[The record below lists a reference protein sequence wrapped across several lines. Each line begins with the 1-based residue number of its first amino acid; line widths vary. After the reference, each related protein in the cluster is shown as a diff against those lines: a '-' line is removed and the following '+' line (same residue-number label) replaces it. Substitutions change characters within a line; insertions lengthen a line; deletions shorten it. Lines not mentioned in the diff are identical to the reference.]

1 VNEKKMKLKHLFS
14 TYACL
19 LGLISLRA
27 QEPGLLWKIEDPT
40 SGKRAYLFGTVHLI
54 PSEQYFLPAGFDTV
68 FASAEKIYTE
78 VDMDE
83 MQDLSG
89 LMGIMDRLFMDG
101 DQRLSELLDE
111 SEYHLL
117 STHFDSL
124 GMPLQFFERFKPLFL
139 SALTATEGNPMAFRD
154 GQLKSYELELAEMAR
169 HQEKELEGLETLDFQ
184 LSLFDSIPYP
194 VQAQMLLESV
204 RAPQSASDEMYRWY
218 REQEI
223 DKLAESVS
231 TSDASLTPYIEMML
245 DQRNRTWVPLI
256 ADAMRTNVCLFAVGA
271 GHLGGKGGVLS
282 RLREAGFRVK
292 RVQ

>member
-1 VNEKKMKLKHLFS
+1 MKLKHLFS
-14 TYACL
+14 SLSWL
-19 LGLISLRA
+19 LGLTGLNA
-27 QEPGLLWKIEDPT
+27 QDPGLLWKIEDPA
-40 SGKRAYLFGTVHLI
+40 SGKYAYLFGTVHVI
-54 PSEQYFLPAGFDTV
+54 PSDQYFLPAGFEAA

-83 MQDLSG
+83 MQELSG

-101 DQRLSELLDE
+101 DLRLSELLSE
-111 SEYHLL
+111 SEYQLL
-117 STHFDSL
+117 SNHFDSI
-124 GMPLQFFERFKPLFL
+124 GIPLQFFERFKPLFL
-139 SALTATEGNPMAFRD
+139 SALTASEGNPMAFRD
-154 GQLKSYELELAEMAR
+154 GRLKSYELELAEMAR
-169 HQEKELEGLETLDFQ
+169 LQEKGLEGLETLEFQ
-184 LSLFDSIPYP
+184 LSLFDSIPYS

-204 RAPQSASDEMYRWY
+204 RAHQSASDEMYRWY

-223 DKLAESVS
+223 EKLAESVA

-245 DQRNRTWVPLI
+245 DRRNRTWVPLI

-271 GHLGGKGGVLS
+271 GHLGGQGGVLF

>member
-1 VNEKKMKLKHLFS
+1 
-14 TYACL
+14 
-19 LGLISLRA
+19 
-27 QEPGLLWKIEDPT
+27 
-40 SGKRAYLFGTVHLI
+40 
-54 PSEQYFLPAGFDTV
+54 
-68 FASAEKIYTE
+68 
-78 VDMDE
+78 
-83 MQDLSG
+83 
-89 LMGIMDRLFMDG
+89 
-101 DQRLSELLDE
+101 
-111 SEYHLL
+111 
-117 STHFDSL
+117 
-124 GMPLQFFERFKPLFL
+124 
-139 SALTATEGNPMAFRD
+139 MAFRD

-223 DKLAESVS
+223 EKLAESVS

-271 GHLGGKGGVLS
+271 GHLGGKEGVLS